1 MAEEKKVLLSQSS
14 YINIGVA
21 VLLLA
26 AIVRNE
32 SRMTKLENA
41 VIYQSEQITEIKTN
55 RVSSKELVLYLKTI
69 ELKIDAIEKTIK

>member
-55 RVSSKELVLYLKTI
+55 LVSSKELVLYLKTI